1 VQQEKISADFSSLA
15 IVLTPISYKQ
25 DPRHSYWRTELEKK
39 FEFVEVWQFLSSG
52 SLTTLNKAGIAVA
65 VGTEDRDVLDLE
77 ASLSSSLNQI
87 YSYLL
92 FTNDESSK
100 ALQSLVDQFS
110 SDNSITH
117 QYLLGQVA
125 RMTASLALAA
135 TVKSPALV
143 VANDL
148 VAAIAAVLVWP
159 NGETRIVYDAQE
171 VFTDMYRSSPAD
183 RMTESEERFW
193 IDLESFV
200 CSTVDE
206 VVTISPGIAELYIE
220 RHGVS
225 PFVLPNWVPLSSA
238 NFAKAS
244 DQGPTRFVYMGH
256 AAPHRGLEE
265 LITQW
270 TSNKSTATLDL
281 FIPERPYTQDLRKLI
296 ERHSKEFP
304 EVAITLRD
312 PVSES
317 QMIHTLS
324 EFDVG
329 VIPYAH
335 PYPYNHC
342 SPNKLGQYLAAG
354 LAVIS
359 NELPFVKQII
369 NEVACGHVFDW
380 QIPGSFNECV
390 SKFVADK
397 HLVELKENARTAFLS
412 GRNWEAVIQNWD
424 SETKAL
430 VPVTHPRVNQDWANS
445 FVDLATY
452 PDNHE
457 QVIAIVVSGRL
468 TFKQAMVS
476 ALGRIGLRDSV
487 RTRIIFI
494 QLSKV
499 PVIGGLVKKVAKS
512 MI

>member
-1 VQQEKISADFSSLA
+1 
-15 IVLTPISYKQ
+15 
-25 DPRHSYWRTELEKK
+25 
-39 FEFVEVWQFLSSG
+39 
-52 SLTTLNKAGIAVA
+52 
-65 VGTEDRDVLDLE
+65 
-77 ASLSSSLNQI
+77 
-87 YSYLL
+87 
-92 FTNDESSK
+92 
-100 ALQSLVDQFS
+100 
-110 SDNSITH
+110 
-117 QYLLGQVA
+117 
-125 RMTASLALAA
+125 
-135 TVKSPALV
+135 
-143 VANDL
+143 
-148 VAAIAAVLVWP
+148 
-159 NGETRIVYDAQE
+159 
-171 VFTDMYRSSPAD
+171 MYRSSPAD
-183 RMTESEERFW
+183 RMTESEETYW
-193 IDLESFV
+193 LDLESFV
-200 CSTVDE
+200 CKKVDE
-206 VVTISPGIAELYIE
+206 VVTISPGIAELYLE

-238 NFAKAS
+238 DFAKES

-270 TSNKSTATLDL
+270 TSDKSTATLDL

-304 EVAITLRD
+304 EVAIALRD

-324 EFDVG
+324 GFDVG

-369 NEVACGHVFDW
+369 NEAGCGDVFDW
-380 QIPGSFNECV
+380 QIPGSFKECV
-390 SKFVADK
+390 SMFVTDK
-397 HLVELKENARTAFLS
+397 HLFELKKNARTAFLFEK
-412 GRNWEAVIQNWD
+412 NWEAVIQKWD
-424 SETKAL
+424 RETSSL
-430 VPVTHPRVNQDWANS
+430 VPVDNTRVNQDWANS

-457 QVIAIVVSGRL
+457 QIIAIVGPGRL

-476 ALGRIGLRDSV
+476 TLGKIGLRDSV
-487 RTRIIFI
+487 RTRKVFV

-499 PVIGGLVKKVAKS
+499 PVIGGVAKKIAKS
-512 MI
+512 LI

>member
-1 VQQEKISADFSSLA
+1 MQQEKISADFSSLA

-25 DPRHSYWRTELEKK
+25 DPRHSYWRTELAKK
-39 FEFVEVWQFLSSG
+39 FEFVEMWQFLSSG
-52 SLTTLNKAGIAVA
+52 SLTTSNKTGIAVA
-65 VGTEDRDVLDLE
+65 AGTEDRDVLDLE
-77 ASLSSSLNQI
+77 ASLGSSLNQI
-87 YSYLL
+87 YSYLRS
-92 FTNDESSK
+92 TNDENSRV
-100 ALQSLVDQFS
+100 LQALVDQFS
-110 SDNSITH
+110 NENSITH
-117 QYLLGQVA
+117 KYLLGQVA
-125 RMTASLALAA
+125 RMTASLALAS
-135 TVKSPALV
+135 TIKSPALV

-148 VAAIAAVLVWP
+148 VAAVAAVLVWP

-171 VFTDMYRSSPAD
+171 VFIDMYRSSPAD
-183 RMTESEERFW
+183 LMTESEERFW
-193 IDLESFV
+193 LDLESFV
-200 CSTVDE
+200 CSKVDE
-206 VVTISPGIAELYIE
+206 VVTISPGIAELYLE

-225 PFVLPNWVPLSSA
+225 PNVLPNWVPLSSA
-238 NFAKAS
+238 DFAKESA
-244 DQGPTRFVYMGH
+244 QGQTKFVYMGH
-256 AAPHRGLEE
+256 AAPHRGIEE

-270 TSNKSTATLDL
+270 TSDKSIATLDL
-281 FIPERPYTQDLRKLI
+281 FIPERPYTQDLRKII

-304 EVAITLRD
+304 EVAISLRD

-317 QMIHTLS
+317 LMIHTLS
-324 EFDVG
+324 GFDVG

-369 NEVACGHVFDW
+369 NEAACGHIFDW

-397 HLVELKENARTAFLS
+397 HVVELKENARTAFLS
-412 GRNWEAVIQNWD
+412 DKNWEAVIQRWD
-424 SETKAL
+424 QKNNAL
-430 VPVTHPRVNQDWANS
+430 VPVNITRANQDWGKS

-457 QVIAIVVSGRL
+457 QIIAIVGPGRL

-487 RTRIIFI
+487 RTRRIFI

>member
-1 VQQEKISADFSSLA
+1 MTGKHNQLGV
-15 IVLTPISYKQ
+15 VLTPIPFSF
-25 DPRHSYWRTELEKK
+25 DPRHSFWRIELGKR
-39 FEFVEVWQFLSSG
+39 FEQVEVWQFLSSG
-52 SLTTLNKAGIAVA
+52 SLVASNKAGIAVA
-65 VGTEDRDVLDLE
+65 AGADERDVLDLE

-87 YSYLL
+87 NSYLR
-92 FTNDESSK
+92 FTNDENSK

-110 SDNSITH
+110 SDSSITH
-117 QYLLGQVA
+117 KYLLGQVA

-148 VAAIAAVLVWP
+148 VAAIAAALVWP
-159 NGETRIVYDAQE
+159 NGETRLVYDAQE
-171 VFTDMYRSSPAD
+171 VFIDMYRSSPAD
-183 RMTESEERFW
+183 RMTESEEKFW
-193 IDLESFV
+193 LDLETFV
-200 CSTVDE
+200 CKKVHE
-206 VVTISPGIAELYIE
+206 VVTISPGISELYLE

-238 NFAKAS
+238 HFAKES
-244 DQGPTRFVYMGH
+244 DQGPTKFVYMGH

-270 TSNKSTATLDL
+270 TSDKSTATLDL

-296 ERHSKEFP
+296 ASHIKNFP
-304 EVAITLRD
+304 EVAIALRE
-312 PVSES
+312 PVGES

-324 EFDVG
+324 RFDVG

-369 NEVACGHVFDW
+369 NEATCGHVYDW
-380 QIPGSFNECV
+380 QIPGSFNQCV
-390 SKFVADK
+390 SISIADK

-412 GRNWEAVIQNWD
+412 GRNWEAIIQKWD
-424 SETKAL
+424 QETNAL
-430 VPVTHPRVNQDWANS
+430 VPVANTRVNQDWANS

-457 QVIAIVVSGRL
+457 QIIAIVGPGRL
-468 TFKQAMVS
+468 TLKQAMVS
-476 ALGRIGLRDSV
+476 ALGKIGLRDNV
-487 RTRIIFI
+487 QTRRVFI

-499 PVIGGLVKKVAKS
+499 PVIGGVAKKIAKS

>member
-1 VQQEKISADFSSLA
+1 MQQEQISADFSSLA

-52 SLTTLNKAGIAVA
+52 SLTTSNKAGIAVA

-77 ASLSSSLNQI
+77 ASLGSSLNQI
-87 YSYLL
+87 YSYLRS
-92 FTNDESSK
+92 TNDENLK
-100 ALQSLVDQFS
+100 VLQALVDQFS
-110 SDNSITH
+110 NENSITH
-117 QYLLGQVA
+117 KYLLGQVA
-125 RMTASLALAA
+125 RMTASLALAS
-135 TVKSPALV
+135 TIKSPALV

-148 VAAIAAVLVWP
+148 VAAIAAVSVWP

-183 RMTESEERFW
+183 RMTESEETYW
-193 IDLESFV
+193 LDLESFI
-200 CSTVDE
+200 CSAVDE
-206 VVTISPGIAELYIE
+206 VVTISPGIAELYLE

-238 NFAKAS
+238 DFAKESA
-244 DQGPTRFVYMGH
+244 QGPTRFVYMGH

-270 TSNKSTATLDL
+270 TSDKSTATLDL

-304 EVAITLRD
+304 KVAIALRD

-324 EFDVG
+324 GFDVG

-359 NELPFVKQII
+359 NDLPFVKQTI
-369 NEVACGHVFDW
+369 NEAGCGDVFDW
-380 QIPGSFNECV
+380 QIPGSFNQCV
-390 SKFVADK
+390 SMFVTDK
-397 HLVELKENARTAFLS
+397 QIDELKENARTAFLS
-412 GRNWEAVIQNWD
+412 GMNWEAVIQKWD
-424 SETKAL
+424 RETNSI
-430 VPVTHPRVNQDWANS
+430 VPVYNTRVNQDWADS

-452 PDNHE
+452 PENHE
-457 QVIAIVVSGRL
+457 QIIAIVGPGRL

-476 ALGRIGLRDSV
+476 ALGKIGLRDNV
-487 RTRIIFI
+487 QTRRVFI

-499 PVIGGLVKKVAKS
+499 PVIGGVAKKIAKS
-512 MI
+512 LI